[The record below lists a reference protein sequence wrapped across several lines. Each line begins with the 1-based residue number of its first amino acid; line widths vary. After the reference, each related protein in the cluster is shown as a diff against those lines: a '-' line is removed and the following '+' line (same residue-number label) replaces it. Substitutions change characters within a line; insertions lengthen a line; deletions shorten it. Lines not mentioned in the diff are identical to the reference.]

1 MKRRPPRAE
10 EALARVVLD
19 RYLAL
24 RRGESVT
31 IESWSHGLPWAR
43 SFVVEARR
51 RGARAVLVLEDEE
64 AYVRSLEVAGS
75 PALSGISPR
84 VAGRSDAYVYF
95 GGPEAFHRLFGV
107 PVRDLESLVARHDGT
122 WWRAARRSR
131 TRAVR
136 LAIADATPTAAARY
150 GVDSTAWQEELLAA
164 SLVDPARLETAGRRL
179 LRDLPSFR
187 TLRVQHSN
195 GTDLR
200 VGIAARAPILD
211 SGRPD
216 RTSGAVWG
224 RIPSGLLI
232 VPLRGG
238 TAEGVWETNRPAYD
252 RFARPPVAEGGR
264 FEFRSGRLEE
274 FAFDRGGES
283 FAAAYSAARR
293 GRERPV
299 ALTIGLNPAVSNAPE
314 VLELGVGT
322 IGLLL
327 GDAPYRG
334 GGRRSGFSFLAAL
347 AGARVAADG
356 RPWWSGE

>member
-19 RYLAL
+19 RHLAL

-51 RGARAVLVLEDEE
+51 RGAHAVLVLEDEE
-64 AYVRSLEVAGS
+64 AYFRSLEVAGS
-75 PALSGISPR
+75 SALSGTSHR
-84 VAGRSDAYVYF
+84 VAGGSDAYVYF
-95 GGPEAFHRLFGV
+95 GGPEAFHRLLGV
-107 PVRDLESLVARHDGT
+107 PERDLESLVARHDAVR
-122 WWRAARRSR
+122 WRMARRSR

-136 LAIADATPTAAARY
+136 LAIADATPAAAERY
-150 GVDSTAWQEELLAA
+150 GVDATAWQSELLAA
-164 SLVDPARLETAGRRL
+164 SLIDPLRLETAGRPL
-179 LRDLPSFR
+179 LRDLRSLR
-187 TLRVQHSN
+187 TLRIQHPN

-200 VGIAARAPILD
+200 VSLTARAPILD

-216 RTSGAVWG
+216 RISIAVSK

-264 FEFRSGRLEE
+264 FEFRSGRLRE

-283 FAAAYSAARR
+283 FAAAYSGARR
-293 GRERPV
+293 GRDRAV

-322 IGLLL
+322 LGLLL

-334 GGRRSGFSFLAAL
+334 GGQRSGFSFLAVL
-347 AGARVAADG
+347 AGASVTADG